1 MAKDSKG
8 LKIGYWVTT
17 GLLAAAMTMSGVLD
31 LFPPPELV
39 EAIEHLGYPTHVMTL
54 LGIAK
59 LLAVAAILTP
69 GFARL
74 KEWAYAGLAIDLS
87 GAAWSHANS
96 GDPIAEWAVIF
107 AFIGLL
113 FASYFLR
120 PANRRLP
127 DLRKA

>member
-31 LFPPPELV
+31 LVPPAELV
-39 EAIEHLGYPTHVMTL
+39 EAIEHLGYPTHLLTL

-59 LLAVAAILTP
+59 LLAVAAILAP

-74 KEWAYAGLAIDLS
+74 KEWAYAGLAIDLI

-107 AFIGLL
+107 VFMALL

-120 PANRRLP
+120 PASRRLP
-127 DLRKA
+127 DLRKT